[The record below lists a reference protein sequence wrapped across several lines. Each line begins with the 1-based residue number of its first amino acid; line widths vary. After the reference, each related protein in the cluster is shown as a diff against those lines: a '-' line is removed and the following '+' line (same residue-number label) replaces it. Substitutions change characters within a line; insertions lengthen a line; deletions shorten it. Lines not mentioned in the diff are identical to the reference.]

1 MTSNAIRK
9 QREKSAQRVIGKPFE
24 KGNPGGALRKGV
36 PNKTTRLVRD
46 NIIDVFEKLGGV
58 EGMHKW
64 AAKSDYNRAQ
74 FYQLYA
80 KLLPLDV
87 QHTGELNVSGAV
99 FLMPRPGQTYD
110 PELFNGIDHERV
122 EKKA

>member
-1 MTSNAIRK
+1 MTSNAVRK
-9 QREKSAQRVIGKPFE
+9 QREKSARRIGRPFE

-64 AAKSDYNRAQ
+64 AAKSDFNRAQ
-74 FYQLYA
+74 FYQLYS

-87 QHTGELNVSGAV
+87 QHSGDLNVRGAV
-99 FLMPRPGQTYD
+99 FLMPRPGQKYD
-110 PELFNGIDHERV
+110 EEMFNGVKHED
-122 EKKA
+122 EKK